1 MLTKQAAID
10 RLRATGTLAT
20 DERRAIVVAVA
31 DVRSPMA
38 REVNRLM
45 MGNASAAGVRH
56 LAPANN
62 QVVLP

>member
-1 MLTKQAAID
+1 MLTREAAIA

-20 DERRAIVVAVA
+20 EQRLAIVVTAEHA
-31 DVRSPMA
+31 RSPMA

-45 MGNASAAGVRH
+45 MGNEHAAGMRH
-56 LAPANN
+56 LAPSSN